1 MNNSVENIIENDS
14 ANYDNIL
21 QARVLEKTLTMRLNE
36 YKILQE
42 EYNNLLKKDIDFKPW
57 CNGVSSGM
65 YCCASS
71 CGTCGGSQCG
81 NRPGGSSNCCT
92 SRIKDSGRYCDTNE
106 APCIKSVSQI
116 ANDKL
121 KTQLNNVIKKMS
133 EKNNQIKHVVSEINK
148 SRIKILTQEVKFN
161 KEQDIINKRIDK
173 LIHKANE
180 QKKQLN
186 KISNVSIDGIN
197 EDSQSRQMSS
207 YIQYFLWISIVFIS
221 ISLVSHLLY
230 TKDDVSI
237 FIYIFICIWIVIF
250 ARSYYNTIKASGSS
264 TINFISAT
272 LTD

>member
-1 MNNSVENIIENDS
+1 
-14 ANYDNIL
+14 
-21 QARVLEKTLTMRLNE
+21 
-36 YKILQE
+36 
-42 EYNNLLKKDIDFKPW
+42 
-57 CNGVSSGM
+57 
-65 YCCASS
+65 
-71 CGTCGGSQCG
+71 
-81 NRPGGSSNCCT
+81 
-92 SRIKDSGRYCDTNE
+92 
-106 APCIKSVSQI
+106 
-116 ANDKL
+116 
-121 KTQLNNVIKKMS
+121 MS

-237 FIYIFICIWIVIF
+237 FIYIFICIWIVMF